1 MSSSPLIVIC
11 GPTASGKSAAAMR
24 LAEHLPVEIVSAD
37 SRQIYRGMDIG
48 TAKPTTQERDAIP
61 HHLIDVVDP
70 DETFSAYRFA
80 KLATKAMSSIRTR
93 GNTPIL
99 IGGTG
104 FYIKALLSGLPL
116 GETPPNP
123 QVRVQLLAQL
133 ETQGLDALVEQLGAI
148 DPSRAASI
156 DAQNPRR
163 VLRALEIA
171 IVQSKKVKNQ
181 DNRFNEPNLQT
192 HVFGLSMEPPTLRDR
207 IAVRVV
213 RMYAGGLL
221 EEAASLRKSGYGNDL
236 ASMSGIGYREA
247 LACIDGDLSYDEAT
261 EQTTIRTRQYARRQR
276 TWFRHQ
282 LSVQWLPA
290 EDLTEAAK
298 CLIETEN
305 LR

>member
-11 GPTASGKSAAAMR
+11 GPTASGKSSAALR

-37 SRQIYRGMDIG
+37 SRQIYRGMDVG
-48 TAKPTTQERDAIP
+48 TAKPTTQDRDAVP

-70 DETFSAYRFA
+70 DETFSAFRFA
-80 KLATKAMSSIRTR
+80 KLASKAISSIHTR

-99 IGGTG
+99 VGGTG
-104 FYIKALLSGLPL
+104 FYIKALLGGLPL
-116 GETPPNP
+116 GETPPDP
-123 QVRVQLLAQL
+123 QVRAQLLAQL
-133 ETQGLDALVEQLGAI
+133 ETQGLYALVEQLRTI

-181 DNRFNEPNLQT
+181 DTHFNQNNLQA
-192 HVFGLSMEPPTLRDR
+192 HVFGLSVEPQTLRDR
-207 IAVRVV
+207 ISARVV
-213 RMYAGGLL
+213 HMYAGGLL

-236 ASMSGIGYREA
+236 TSMSGIGYREA
-247 LACIDGDLSYDEAT
+247 LACLDGKLSYDEAS
-261 EQTTIRTRQYARRQR
+261 EQTTTRTRQYARRQR

-290 EDLTEAAK
+290 EELTEATK